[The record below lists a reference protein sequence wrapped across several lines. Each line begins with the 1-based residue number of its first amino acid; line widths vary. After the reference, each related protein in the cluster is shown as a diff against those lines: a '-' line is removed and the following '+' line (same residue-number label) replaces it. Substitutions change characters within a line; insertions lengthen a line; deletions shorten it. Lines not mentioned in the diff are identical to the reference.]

1 MFRTR
6 SPWLV
11 LAALL
16 GAPNIAHAE
25 PKSRE
30 PLFSAAIEYVAP
42 SSCPGADDF
51 RAIVVSRLGFDPFVE
66 DAPDHVLVSIEQGER
81 DFNGSLVWRDET
93 GRWVGDRA
101 FPAHTSDCAEL
112 VRAMGFALA
121 VQINLLAAG
130 KPRDAIRDAGPEP
143 EGAKRAQTEANSS
156 PARPSVTPA
165 ARPAADADVPPGS
178 PASTTGTPWV
188 FALGA
193 GGAVGVGMSPGVL
206 ALGRLFGRAL
216 RGPFSFELGGELSTL
231 AVRYRADGAGY
242 DQWLLLAN
250 AAACGGEG
258 PLSLCLLVKGGV
270 VNVAGRS
277 IDVPAS
283 PSGKAF
289 QTGLRFGVRERLAA
303 QVFLEQRLEGLVNL
317 TRWTVTLDQ
326 IPVWTAPPVAASL
339 GLDLGVDF

>member
-6 SPWLV
+6 SPWLI

-16 GAPNIAHAE
+16 GAPNVAQSQ

-30 PLFSAAIEYVAP
+30 PLFNAAIEYVAP
-42 SSCPGADDF
+42 PSCPGSDDF
-51 RAIVVSRLGFDPFVE
+51 RAIVVGRLGFDPFVE
-66 DAPDHVLVSIEQGER
+66 DAPDHVLVSIEQGQR

-93 GRWVGDRA
+93 GQWVGDRA

-130 KPRDAIRDAGPEP
+130 KPRDVQHDARPEPAGAKPADSEADAGP
-143 EGAKRAQTEANSS
+143 T
-156 PARPSVTPA
+156 RPSVTPA
-165 ARPAADADVPPGS
+165 APPAADAGVPRGS
-178 PASTTGTPWV
+178 PASTTGPPWV

-193 GGAVGVGMSPGVL
+193 GGAVGIGMSPGLL
-206 ALGRLFGRAL
+206 ALGRLFGRAY
-216 RGPFSFELGGELSTL
+216 RGSFSLELGGELSTL

-242 DQWLLLAN
+242 DQRLLLAI
-250 AAACGGEG
+250 AAACGDER
-258 PLSLCLLVKGGV
+258 PLSLCVLVKAGV
-270 VNVAGRS
+270 MKVAGRS

-283 PSGKAF
+283 PSGKAL

-303 QVFLEQRLEGLVNL
+303 QVFLEQRLEGLANW
-317 TRWTVTLDQ
+317 TRWTVTLDG
-326 IPVWTAPPVAASL
+326 IPVWNAPPVAGSL
-339 GLDLGVDF
+339 GLDLGADF